1 MANKRSRSGLWNQ
14 GTYEKQE
21 DNKSRCLDTRIQRR
35 YNRGNMESVN
45 VETRKQGVK
54 GPKNQKIR
62 SQAM

>member
-1 MANKRSRSGLWNQ
+1 MSRHKDSKKVQ
-14 GTYEKQE
+14 
-21 DNKSRCLDTRIQRR
+21 
-35 YNRGNMESVN
+35 NRGNMESVN